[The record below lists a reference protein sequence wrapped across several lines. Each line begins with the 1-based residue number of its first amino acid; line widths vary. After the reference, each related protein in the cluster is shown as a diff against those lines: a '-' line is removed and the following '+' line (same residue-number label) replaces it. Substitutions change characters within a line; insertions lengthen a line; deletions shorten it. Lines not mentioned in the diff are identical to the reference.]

1 MLKILIVDD
10 HAIVRRG
17 IKDILAEKFTAVE
30 FGEADSALHVL
41 DLARKQKWDV
51 VILDIT
57 LPGRS
62 GLDVL
67 KDIKHECPKLPVLI
81 LGIHS
86 EDQFA
91 TRTLRAG
98 AAGYLTKE
106 NASEELVK
114 AVEKI
119 LGGGRYVSSAFAERL
134 IATLATHSE
143 KLLHESLSDRE
154 YQVMYMIAS
163 GKAVKEIAME
173 LSLSAKTISTYRARI
188 LEKMKM
194 QNNAELIHYAIS
206 NHLVD

>member
-1 MLKILIVDD
+1 MLKILIADD

-17 IKDILAEKFTAVE
+17 IKDILAEKFTTVE
-30 FGEADSALHVL
+30 FGEADSAPHVL

-62 GLDVL
+62 GLEVL

-81 LGIHS
+81 LGMYS

-114 AVEKI
+114 AVEKV

-134 IATLATHSE
+134 IAALATHSE

-163 GKAVKEIAME
+163 GKAVKEIATE

>member
-1 MLKILIVDD
+1 MLKILIADD

-17 IKDILAEKFTAVE
+17 IKDILAEKFTTVE
-30 FGEADSALHVL
+30 FGEADSAPHVL

-51 VILDIT
+51 VILDIA

-62 GLDVL
+62 GLEVL

-81 LGIHS
+81 LSMHS

-114 AVEKI
+114 AVEKV
-119 LGGGRYVSSAFAERL
+119 LEGGRYVSSAFAERL
-134 IATLATHSE
+134 IAALATHSE

-154 YQVMYMIAS
+154 YQVMYLIAS
-163 GKAVKEIAME
+163 GKAVKEIATE